1 MLYKRMY
8 RCRASGK
15 RVYKESLS
23 NVQFLKGLNLRVF
36 CIKSELFFRLSRCMI
51 KAKFIKV
58 GFGAVLDK
66 RGIKH

>member
-23 NVQFLKGLNLRVF
+23 NVQFLKGLNLRTF
-36 CIKSELFFRLSRCMI
+36 ILNLNCFSLNRCMI
-51 KAKFIKV
+51 KVKFIKV

>member
-1 MLYKRMY
+1 MFYKRMY

-23 NVQFLKGLNLRVF
+23 NVQFLKGLNLQAF
-36 CIKSELFFRLSRCMI
+36 ILNFNCFSLNRCMI
-51 KAKFIKV
+51 KVKFIKV